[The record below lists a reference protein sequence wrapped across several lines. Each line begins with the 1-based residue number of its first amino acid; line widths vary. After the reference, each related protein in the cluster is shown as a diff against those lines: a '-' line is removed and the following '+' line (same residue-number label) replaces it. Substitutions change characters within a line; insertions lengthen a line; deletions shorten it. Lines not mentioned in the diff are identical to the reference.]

1 MDENEARRKIAA
13 LTAIVQTMMHEVFTG
28 RGEESGREWF
38 DLQLEED
45 ELIAMAIANE
55 LDEEELDRA
64 FGWMEETFGS
74 SSNEI
79 SASPVAPHLRAEQR
93 KRARV
98 ALLAHEEAD
107 HALTFAV
114 RMPDR
119 PGVPPLTAEERVRMG
134 EEAFLG
140 RIEIDVLH
148 EHEGWSSFTTMA
160 KPDLNER
167 LEHLPEPWRK
177 RAGKRLPELRARLKE
192 TLERKRLE
200 GLKGG

>member
-13 LTAIVQTMMHEVFTG
+13 LTAIIQTMMHEVYSG
-28 RGEESGREWF
+28 PGEASGREWF

-45 ELIAMAIANE
+45 ELLALGIANE
-55 LDEEELDRA
+55 LDEEELDGA
-64 FGWMEETFGS
+64 FGWVEVAFGA
-74 SSNEI
+74 SSNEV
-79 SASPVAPHLRAEQR
+79 SASPVAPHLHEDQR
-93 KRARV
+93 TRARV
-98 ALLAHEEAD
+98 ALLALEEVD
-107 HALTFAV
+107 HAHTLAA

-119 PGVPPLTAEERVRMG
+119 RGVAPLSAEERVRMG

-160 KPDLNER
+160 KSDLKER

-177 RAGKRLPELRARLKE
+177 HAGKRLPELRARLKE
-192 TLERKRLE
+192 TLEGPE
-200 GLKGG
+200 CG